1 MSEPMNDTSLWTQTA
16 AERCVTIQRRL
27 DHTDAE
33 IAKMNHRMVVLV
45 GLKDQYTADLAQ
57 AMEEAANA
65 EHVG

>member
-16 AERCVTIQRRL
+16 SERCETIQRSL
-27 DHTDAE
+27 DHTNAE
-33 IAKMNHRMVVLV
+33 ISKLNHRMVVLV

-57 AMEEAANA
+57 AQEEAANA